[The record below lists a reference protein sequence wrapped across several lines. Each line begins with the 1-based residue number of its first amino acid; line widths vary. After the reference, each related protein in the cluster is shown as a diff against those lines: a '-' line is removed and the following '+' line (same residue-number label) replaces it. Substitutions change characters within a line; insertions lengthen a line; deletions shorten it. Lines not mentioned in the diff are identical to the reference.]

1 MIWQGEIAAISAA
14 LVWAIATWIYG
25 QFSHKFSAMQ
35 MNIIKGVVASAMM
48 LMVLPLF
55 PADSISITPKHA
67 LILGISGVIGIA
79 IGDSAYFASL
89 KRIGP
94 NNTLLLESLAPP
106 LSGLLALL
114 ALGVALSFGAWF
126 GVLLTTVSVAF
137 VIFNPDREQQVSR
150 SGIGFGLLA
159 SVCQA
164 SGVVISHFA
173 LVAGDVNP
181 LLGALIR
188 LSIGVLAVMLV
199 ISFVEKSPWSSMKA
213 HLKGMLQKD
222 WLLLLAAIFIGTFI
236 ALWLQQI
243 ALKYA
248 NPAVAQTLIATSPLF
263 MLGIYK
269 LKGQKLTRRA
279 ILGTISAVVGVG
291 IIFLA

>member
-1 MIWQGEIAAISAA
+1 M
-14 LVWAIATWIYG
+14 
-25 QFSHKFSAMQ
+25 
-35 MNIIKGVVASAMM
+35 
-48 LMVLPLF
+48 
-55 PADSISITPKHA
+55 
-67 LILGISGVIGIA
+67 
-79 IGDSAYFASL
+79 
-89 KRIGP
+89 
-94 NNTLLLESLAPP
+94 
-106 LSGLLALL
+106 
-114 ALGVALSFGAWF
+114 
-126 GVLLTTVSVAF
+126 
-137 VIFNPDREQQVSR
+137 IFNPDREQQVSR

-188 LSIGVLAVMLV
+188 LSIGVFAVMLV

-222 WLLLLAAIFIGTFI
+222 WLLILAAIFIGTFI